1 MEYEKSL
8 NAEQKRANEAEV
20 KLQTQAKLEEER
32 VASLETK
39 LSELSDIVG
48 GYDRQRELDQ
58 AAIQ

>member
-1 MEYEKSL
+1 MEYETSL
-8 NAEQKRANEAEV
+8 NAEQKRANEAEM